1 MGSRRS
7 WPPQGGSGEAFSRLW
22 RDGNPALLRYLRVMV
37 PGAAEDVA
45 ADTWVQVV
53 RGLVAFR
60 GDEPAWRGWLFTT
73 ARRRAIDERRRR
85 SRRPVTSLAEV
96 APDRL
101 PVCQDAAD
109 VAIEHLATRSVMA
122 LVAGL
127 PAMQAEVILLRVVA
141 GLDNETVARLS
152 SQDAPETGDAS
163 LAALLAGAEPAEG
176 LAPGL
181 QPLADALATLTARPA
196 SDELAGEA
204 AALAEFYNRVGVPVP
219 VSRSRHRRHPLL
231 TPLLSVRAAAAA
243 AVAAL
248 SLGGFATAAFAG
260 ALPAPAQR
268 FAHHTFGAP
277 AAGGGQP
284 TGTHPSA
291 TATPAGPD
299 ATGPAAFGLCT
310 AWAHAKAHGT
320 SSQQAVAFR
329 NLAAAAGG
337 ASKVAAYCAAVPHP
351 GASSSHSSHPTGPP
365 TSHPTAPPTTQ
376 PTRPPT
382 SHPAGPPPSHPTGP
396 PTSHP
401 TGPPT
406 SHPTPHATGKPTSHP

>member
-1 MGSRRS
+1 MPNFP
-7 WPPQGGSGEAFSRLW
+7 W
-22 RDGNPALLRYLRVMV
+22 
-37 PGAAEDVA
+37 
-45 ADTWVQVV
+45 
-53 RGLVAFR
+53 
-60 GDEPAWRGWLFTT
+60 
-73 ARRRAIDERRRR
+73 
-85 SRRPVTSLAEV
+85 
-96 APDRL
+96 
-101 PVCQDAAD
+101 
-109 VAIEHLATRSVMA
+109 
-122 LVAGL
+122 
-127 PAMQAEVILLRVVA
+127 
-141 GLDNETVARLS
+141 LS
-152 SQDAPETGDAS
+152 SQDVPEMGDAS

-176 LAPGL
+176 LPPDL
-181 QPLADALATLTARPA
+181 QPVADALAALTARPA

-204 AALAEFYNRVGVPVP
+204 AALAEFANRVGVSVP

-231 TPLLSVRAAAAA
+231 ASLLSARAAAVA

-260 ALPAPAQR
+260 ALPAPAQQ

-277 AAGGGQP
+277 AADDGRL

-337 ASKVAAYCAAVPHP
+337 ASNVAAYCAAVPHP
-351 GASSSHSSHPTGPP
+351 GPSSSHTSHPTGPP
-365 TSHPTAPPTTQ
+365 TSHPTGPPT
-376 PTRPPT
+376 
-382 SHPAGPPPSHPTGP
+382 SHPTGP

-406 SHPTPHATGKPTSHP
+406 SHPTPHATGQPTSHP

>member
-1 MGSRRS
+1 M
-7 WPPQGGSGEAFSRLW
+7 PNF
-22 RDGNPALLRYLRVMV
+22 
-37 PGAAEDVA
+37 
-45 ADTWVQVV
+45 
-53 RGLVAFR
+53 
-60 GDEPAWRGWLFTT
+60 AWL
-73 ARRRAIDERRRR
+73 
-85 SRRPVTSLAEV
+85 
-96 APDRL
+96 
-101 PVCQDAAD
+101 
-109 VAIEHLATRSVMA
+109 
-122 LVAGL
+122 
-127 PAMQAEVILLRVVA
+127 
-141 GLDNETVARLS
+141 N
-152 SQDAPETGDAS
+152 SQDAPEMGDAS

-181 QPLADALATLTARPA
+181 EPLADAVAALTARSA

-204 AALAEFYNRVGVPVP
+204 AALAEFYNRVGVPAP

-231 TPLLSVRAAAAA
+231 TPLLSARAAAAA

-291 TATPAGPD
+291 TATPAGPG

-320 SSQQAVAFR
+320 PSQQAVAFR

-337 ASKVAAYCAAVPHP
+337 ASNVAAYCAAVPHP

-365 TSHPTAPPTTQ
+365 TSHPT
-376 PTRPPT
+376 
-382 SHPAGPPPSHPTGP
+382 GPPR
-396 PTSHP
+396 
-401 TGPPT
+401 